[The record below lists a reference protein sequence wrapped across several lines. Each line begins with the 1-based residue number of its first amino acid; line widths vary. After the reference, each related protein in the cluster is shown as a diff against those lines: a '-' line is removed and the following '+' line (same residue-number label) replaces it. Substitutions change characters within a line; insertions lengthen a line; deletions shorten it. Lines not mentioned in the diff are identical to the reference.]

1 MSSPLRV
8 VLDVNVFVRI
18 VKGKLERRNGTAV
31 QRIFQA
37 LAAGHACGRAVQ
49 IVVSHR
55 MLDTL
60 AEVLQRLSVPQE
72 EAERMASTVVD
83 VMKAGP
89 EQLDPHLILGGTP
102 DLTVKD
108 VEDGDVLA
116 TAFAA
121 RAHVLVTDNLADFA
135 PPGCETY
142 ETTRIRQSDG
152 SERRLTCTILGRP
165 GGFEVV
171 VAHPIDFAHW
181 SDAAF
186 DPAPDHVR
194 KRFGSKPEQS

>member
-1 MSSPLRV
+1 
-8 VLDVNVFVRI
+8 
-18 VKGKLERRNGTAV
+18 
-31 QRIFQA
+31 
-37 LAAGHACGRAVQ
+37 
-49 IVVSHR
+49 

-60 AEVLQRLSVPQE
+60 AEVLERLSVPQE

-108 VEDGDVLA
+108 VEDGGVLA
-116 TAFAA
+116 TAFAT

-142 ETTRIRQSDG
+142 ETTRIRHPDG
-152 SERRLTCTILGRP
+152 FERRLTCHILARP
-165 GGFEVV
+165 GGFEII
-171 VAHPIDFAHW
+171 VAHPIDFVHW
-181 SDAAF
+181 SDESF
-186 DPAPDHVR
+186 DPAPGNVR